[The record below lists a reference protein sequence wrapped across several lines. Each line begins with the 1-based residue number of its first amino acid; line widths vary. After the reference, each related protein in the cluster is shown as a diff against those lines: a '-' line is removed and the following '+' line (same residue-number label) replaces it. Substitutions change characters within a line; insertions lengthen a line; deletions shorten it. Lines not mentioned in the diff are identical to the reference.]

1 MLNGI
6 VLSVVDQIY
15 RVCKMGVTTLRIL
28 PFRIMIDSLVALT
41 LKLFMSVID
50 SVS

>member
-6 VLSVVDQIY
+6 GLSVVNPIH
-15 RVCKMGVTTLRIL
+15 RVYKTGVTTLSIL
-28 PFRIMIDSLVALT
+28 PFRIIIDTLVALT
-41 LKLFMSVID
+41 LKLFMTVFD